1 MSAEDLEQYESELEL
16 QLYRE
21 YKDVVGIF
29 TYAVETERRFY
40 LCNAV
45 DLKVRTEGGDVYYE
59 VSMGD
64 AWVWDMYRPARFVK
78 SAKVLTF
85 RDVSIEE
92 IAHSDLEVPKPTP
105 DAVAAPTSSEALR
118 AHPMNRPPARV
129 ERCACCHYGAS
140 SEWWIFHPDGCGRA
154 SAASPEISHDPRGKQ
169 MAQRHLAADH
179 VVRDGRPCVVQRV
192 AHGSHAS
199 ATWRPR
205 PGGLTTGR
213 DDRTSL
219 IQEKHRRQ

>member
-1 MSAEDLEQYESELEL
+1 MFHERLESIRYETRQERRDFRPSRRATSMSAEDLEQYESELEL

-92 IAHSDLEVPKPTP
+92 IAHSDLEVPK
-105 DAVAAPTSSEALR
+105 
-118 AHPMNRPPARV
+118 
-129 ERCACCHYGAS
+129 
-140 SEWWIFHPDGCGRA
+140 
-154 SAASPEISHDPRGKQ
+154 
-169 MAQRHLAADH
+169 
-179 VVRDGRPCVVQRV
+179 
-192 AHGSHAS
+192 
-199 ATWRPR
+199 
-205 PGGLTTGR
+205 TG
-213 DDRTSL
+213 
-219 IQEKHRRQ
+219 